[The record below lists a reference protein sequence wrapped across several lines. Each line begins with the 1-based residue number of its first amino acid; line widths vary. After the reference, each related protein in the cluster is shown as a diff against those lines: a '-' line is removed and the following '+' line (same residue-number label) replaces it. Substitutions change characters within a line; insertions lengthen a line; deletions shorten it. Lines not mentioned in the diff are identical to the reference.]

1 MSHSVDDLV
10 LFTGN
15 FWSNKVSD
23 IEDPTKAVLSKIS
36 DEFVK
41 QLKKRTE
48 LLNLH
53 ISNLENQYQTL
64 TTKFNTL
71 QNENKQLT
79 KDKKQLTKEKDDAT
93 KERDEAKTELENEKE
108 DATKKYDVEKRKADK
123 ELKKKYQ
130 DMTKKDEELEAQLAE
145 QMMLIDHFTMKT
157 QELKV
162 QKLQLET
169 QNHALQG
176 TLAEYK
182 KWIDRYSKGGWQ
194 QPAPHNYQQG
204 NPFLISV

>member
-23 IEDPTKAVLSKIS
+23 IDDPTKAVLSKIS
-36 DEFVK
+36 DEFVN

-64 TTKFNTL
+64 KTKFNTL
-71 QNENKQLT
+71 KDENKQLT
-79 KDKKQLTKEKDDAT
+79 KDKNQLQKEKDDAT
-93 KERDEAKTELENEKE
+93 TKLENEKE
-108 DATKKYDVEKRKADK
+108 NAKKKYDVEKRIADK
-123 ELKKKYQ
+123 ELKNKYQ
-130 DMTKKDEELEAQLAE
+130 HMTKKDEVLEAQLAE
-145 QMMLIDHFTMKT
+145 QLTIIDDFTMKT
-157 QELKV
+157 QELKA
-162 QKLQLET
+162 QKLQLEA
-169 QNHALQG
+169 QNHALQR

-182 KWIDRYSKGGWQ
+182 TWFDRYSKGWK
-194 QPAPHNYQQG
+194 QPAPHDYHNYQQG